1 MTSTSRTRSDG
12 TISKAHG
19 AARPEH
25 GTASKDRGGL
35 QPEHGTAP
43 EDHGAD
49 AEETQVTQVRGATG
63 QHDGARTGR
72 RRARLGAFGVAG
84 ALALAV
90 VLLMAVATVWPG
102 LIAPGDPDAIDP
114 RDAFAAPSLAHWFGT
129 DESGRDVFTRV
140 VHGTRQSLGIGAAA
154 TAIGVGIGLVIGM
167 LAGLGPRLVDS
178 ALSRVIEVLFA
189 LPSLVLALLLVS
201 VMGAGVTPTLVA
213 VGLATAPG
221 YARILRSQVRSVAA
235 SPYVEAARLEGQPAL
250 FVFFKHI
257 APNTLWPLVAVATL
271 GVGQAI
277 VWVSALSFLGLG
289 ALPPSPEWGAMVNG
303 GRVYLVRAW
312 WLTLAPG
319 LAITVT
325 AAALTVLGRRLGRV
339 GAA

>member
-1 MTSTSRTRSDG
+1 MTALTAVPTLVTTR
-12 TISKAHG
+12 
-19 AARPEH
+19 
-25 GTASKDRGGL
+25 L
-35 QPEHGTAP
+35 
-43 EDHGAD
+43 
-49 AEETQVTQVRGATG
+49 
-63 QHDGARTGR
+63 
-72 RRARLGAFGVAG
+72 RALGVAG
-84 ALALAV
+84 TLALAV
-90 VLLMAVATVWPG
+90 VLLMVVAALWPA
-102 LIAPGDPDAIDP
+102 LLAPGDPDAIDP
-114 RDAFAAPSLAHWFGT
+114 RAAFTAPGPAHWFGT

-154 TAIGVGIGLVIGM
+154 TAIGVGIGLVIGL
-167 LAGLGPRLVDS
+167 LAGLGPRRVDA
-178 ALSRVIEVLFA
+178 ALSRVIEVLFS
-189 LPSLVLALLLVS
+189 LPSLVLALLLVA
-201 VMGAGVTPTLVA
+201 VMGKGVAPTLIA

-235 SPYVEAARLEGQPAL
+235 SAYVEAARLEGQPAL
-250 FVFFKHI
+250 VVFGRHI
-257 APNTLWPLVAVATL
+257 APNALWPLIAVATL

-339 GAA
+339 AQA

>member
-1 MTSTSRTRSDG
+1 MAEVRRT
-12 TISKAHG
+12 T
-19 AARPEH
+19 
-25 GTASKDRGGL
+25 GL
-35 QPEHGTAP
+35 KERAG
-43 EDHGAD
+43 
-49 AEETQVTQVRGATG
+49 
-63 QHDGARTGR
+63 TGR

-84 ALALAV
+84 TLALAV

-167 LAGLGPRLVDS
+167 LAGLGPRRLDS

-235 SPYVEAARLEGQPAL
+235 SSYVEAARLEGQPTL
-250 FVFFKHI
+250 LVFFKHI

-319 LAITVT
+319 LAITLT